1 MKTKQLLLLL
11 LMAVFAPLTMH
22 AQTINTLT
30 VCGDSTTTNECIPI
44 YGYLATNKPKCEFII
59 PAAKLNA
66 MNGGVVSAMKFYLS
80 SSGNTDDISAN
91 FNVFVK
97 EVDATTLSGF
107 TGMTNAT
114 PVFNDTIS
122 IAKGQSNIEIDI
134 PFSSYY
140 HYGGRNLLVGVY
152 QTSNT
157 EDFNRTLWTGESQSE
172 YTAWR
177 EYESVYNPYNE
188 CGERFLPKT
197 TFTYEQHATPT
208 ILFPVIA
215 TMTTGYTTTLTAS
228 TLNVN
233 GTPEIIYSSS
243 NTNVATVSGSGTTV
257 TVTGVSAGTANI
269 VATMLYD
276 GNIYTAQ
283 CLVTVED
290 AAYCTPETGNVNSEG
305 IYNVTFGT
313 NGVVVNNTVGPVDYG
328 DYSHLVGAVDAGTT
342 CEVDITYKTDW
353 TYGTIIWV
361 DWDNNSTFEGSEAVY
376 AGTSS
381 SANPT
386 TLHATFPIP
395 AATPDGDYRLR
406 IIGSDYGL
414 YHFVDDL
421 YAAAGADPCGAYRP
435 STCHDYTLRV
445 TSSGAYHIT
454 CNTSAHGIILSNHG
468 LSDAGNT
475 ITVTTVPDINY
486 ELTALSYNDGSDHS
500 ISFTNNQGS
509 FIMPAADVTVSATFS
524 VVLRNMPPYDLT
536 IGTPGSR
543 SIELGWTGVSS
554 NTNHQCYELMYY
566 PDPNLAQTPVP
577 PTFIG
582 NITATS
588 YELTG
593 LDSITTYFVWV
604 RDNCGLDGISEWVAF
619 TVFTTDVTCHTPT
632 DLTISPLMPT
642 YATLNWNG
650 DAGQYRVR
658 YREAA
663 KEVAS
668 FFDDFE
674 SGSLYSSNPDK
685 RWVIYTEGESL
696 QDHEGWFT
704 DSQDSDIYQSGPT
717 AYSGNKAA
725 CSLSYYFSK
734 DPYAHDD
741 FALHA
746 DNWLITPVPVH
757 LEGRFS
763 FWVRSDFRDDFEVRL
778 STSGQSIELII
789 DDEPNFKTVL
799 REMTSA
805 DNDWTEISIDLSGYT
820 GYNRYVAIHHVDYD
834 GGSLLVDDFG
844 IYYPADATDWV
855 EVVTTENSYTIE
867 GLDPNAD
874 YEWQV
879 QAICG
884 SNDGESSWTPISS
897 FRTPDPFTVPSELTA
912 EPMCND
918 AELSWNGASET
929 YDLQY
934 EDVSH
939 KAVTIIVNNAV
950 DYIEHYSGNP
960 TPPGYQLVLDAD
972 HNTYG
977 PLINPDS
984 WNHHFTVGNFDD
996 FEYTVPETA
1005 SCNYSAYS
1013 DCALFHA
1020 ASATITIPPGV
1031 YDYTF
1036 LIRYQTS
1043 HVYFDYHDNFEF
1055 EPGKTYE
1062 FTISRSNYYDVISTT
1077 ITDHESVWTYVGC
1090 ITNPYTFS
1098 NLSPETTYAWRV
1110 RGSNV
1115 DGNNSNTEWSEVATF
1130 TTLGCYT
1137 KDIEPYTVDADPADG
1152 WHLIASPVASVT
1164 PIADNGFLT
1173 NDYDLYYFD
1182 QAGETNGKEW
1192 KNHRQNPF
1200 DLVSGK
1206 GYLYANSENVTLT
1219 FTGHGYNGNGEVALV
1234 KNAQSNPT
1242 GGFEGWNLVGN
1253 PFAQKAY
1260 ISERGFY
1267 TMNEGGTELQA
1278 VTGNSVEAMEGIFVI
1293 AEEDGEILT
1302 FSTEKPFSANRQIVL
1317 SASHNRG
1324 NAIDRAIVR
1333 FGEGDLLPK
1342 FMLNKDNTKL
1352 YIPQGNYEYAMVRSS
1367 TSGDI
1372 PVNFKVA
1379 QNGTYT
1385 INVSAEELDVNY
1397 LHLIDNLTGAEID
1410 LLQSPSYSFSAKTDD
1425 YASRFRLV
1433 FAANSED
1440 GPSTDSETF
1449 AFVSNG
1455 NIVVNGSGIL
1465 QVIDMM
1471 GRVIVCRD
1479 AMHCVSTTEM
1489 TPGVYVLRLIND
1501 DNVKTQKIVIE

>member
-30 VCGDSTTTNECIPI
+30 VCGDSTTTNEYIPI
-44 YGYLATNKPKCEFII
+44 YGYMASNKPKCEFII
-59 PAAKLNA
+59 PAAKLSA

-80 SSGNTDDISAN
+80 SSGNADDISAN

-97 EVDATTLSGF
+97 EVDATTLTGF

-114 PVFNDTIS
+114 PVFNDAIS

-157 EDFNRTLWTGESQSE
+157 NFNLTLWTGERQSE
-172 YTAWR
+172 NTAWR
-177 EYESVYNPYNE
+177 EYESVYTPYNE
-188 CGERFLPKT
+188 CGEPFLPKT
-197 TFTYEQHATPT
+197 TFTYEQHTTPT
-208 ILFPVIA
+208 ILFPVA
-215 TMTTGYTTTLTAS
+215 TTMTTGYTTTLTAS

-283 CLVTVED
+283 CLITVED

-342 CEVDITYKTDW
+342 CEVDITYKTGW

-414 YHFVDDL
+414 YHFVDNL

-454 CNTSAHGIILSNHG
+454 CNTSAHGIISANHG

-475 ITVTTVPDINY
+475 ITVTAVPDINY

-554 NTNHQCYELMYY
+554 NTNHQYYELMYY

-582 NITATS
+582 DITATS

-632 DLTISPLMPT
+632 DLTISQLMPT

-663 KEVAS
+663 KLQAS
-668 FFDDFE
+668 LYDDFE
-674 SGSLYSSNPDK
+674 KGHLNDWY
-685 RWVIYTEGESL
+685 VFTEGESL
-696 QDHEGWFT
+696 EKFGINKEGWFDDDGT
-704 DSQDSDIYQSGPT
+704 
-717 AYSGNKAA
+717 YSGFPARSGRYAA
-725 CSLSYYFSK
+725 SSLSNYYT
-734 DPYAHDD
+734 YQGNE
-741 FALHA
+741 LNT
-746 DNWLITPVPVH
+746 DNWLVTTWIGS
-757 LEGRFS
+757 LGGILK
-763 FWVRSDFRDDFEVRL
+763 FWVFCNSQDRFEVLL
-778 STSGQSIELII
+778 STNSLLKIE
-789 DDEPNFKTVL
+789 NFTTTL
-799 REMTSA
+799 REM
-805 DNDWTEISIDLSGYT
+805 DFVERNNWTEITVDLSSYSGS
-820 GYNRYVAIHHVDYD
+820 GRIAIHHVEDHQYRW
-834 GGSLLVDDFG
+834 GGSLLIDDFG
-844 IYYPADATDWV
+844 IYHTVAPSAWV
-855 EVVTTENSYTIE
+855 EAITTENSYTIT
-867 GLDPNAD
+867 GLDPNVE

-884 SNDGESSWTPISS
+884 SNDGESSWTPISP
-897 FRTPDPFTVPSELTA
+897 FRTPDPFTVPTELTA

-918 AELSWNGASET
+918 AELSWNGVSET

-996 FEYTVPETA
+996 FEYTVPVTA

-1013 DCALFHA
+1013 DCALFHNG
-1020 ASATITIPPGV
+1020 SATITIPPGV

-1036 LIRYQTS
+1036 LIRYPTS

-1062 FTISRSNYYDVISTT
+1062 FTISISNYYDVISTT
-1077 ITDHESVWTYVGC
+1077 ITDHERVWTYVGG

-1098 NLSPETTYAWRV
+1098 NLSPETTYEWRV

-1115 DGNNSNTEWSEVATF
+1115 DGNNSNTEWSEVATS

-1137 KDIEPYTVDADPADG
+1137 KDIEPYTTDG
-1152 WHLIASPVASVT
+1152 GYYLIASPIGTVSPEDVSQMT
-1164 PIADNGFLT
+1164 ENT
-1173 NDYDLYYFD
+1173 YDLYSFD
-1182 QAGETNGKEW
+1182 QNQVYEW
-1192 KNHRQNPF
+1192 RNYQTGAFEN
-1200 DLVSGK
+1200 LEAGK
-1206 GYLYANSENVTLT
+1206 GYLYANSGDVTLT
-1219 FTGHGYNGNGEVALV
+1219 FTGHGYNGNGEVTLA
-1234 KNAQSNPT
+1234 KNVQNNPT

-1260 ISERGFY
+1260 LTERGFY
-1267 TMNEGGTELQA
+1267 TMNEDGTELQA
-1278 VTGNSVEAMEGIFVI
+1278 VTGNSVEAMEGVFVI
-1293 AEEDGEILT
+1293 AEEDGETLT
-1302 FSTEKPFSANRQIVL
+1302 FTTEKPFNANRQIVL
-1317 SASHNRG
+1317 DVSHNRG

-1333 FGEGDLLPK
+1333 FGEGDMLPK
-1342 FMLNKDNTKL
+1342 FMLNKDNTKV
-1352 YIPQGNYEYAMVRSS
+1352 YIPQDNNEYAVVRGSS
-1367 TSGDI
+1367 AGDI
-1372 PVNFKVA
+1372 PVNFKAA

-1385 INVSAEELDVNY
+1385 INVSTEELDVNY

-1440 GPSTDSETF
+1440 GPSTGSETF

-1471 GRVIVCRD
+1471 GRVVVCRD
-1479 AMHCVSTTEM
+1479 AMHCVSTTDM

>member
-1 MKTKQLLLLL
+1 
-11 LMAVFAPLTMH
+11 MAVFAPLTMH

-30 VCGDSTTTNECIPI
+30 VCGDSTTTNEYIPI
-44 YGYLATNKPKCEFII
+44 YGYLANNKPKCEFIV

-97 EVDATTLSGF
+97 EVDATTLTGF

-114 PVFNDTIS
+114 PIFNDTIS

-152 QTSNT
+152 QTNNT
-157 EDFNRTLWTGESQSE
+157 NFNRTKWTGERQSE
-172 YTAWR
+172 NTAWR
-177 EYESVYNPYNE
+177 EYESVYDPYNE
-188 CGERFLPKT
+188 CGEPFLPKI
-197 TFTYEQHATPT
+197 TFTYEKHSTPT
-208 ILFPVIA
+208 ILFPVST
-215 TMTTGYTTTLTAS
+215 TMTTGCTTTLTVS

-233 GTPEIIYSSS
+233 GTPEIIYRSS
-243 NTNVATVSGSGTTV
+243 NTNVATVSGSGTTAS
-257 TVTGVSAGTANI
+257 VTGISAGTANI
-269 VATMLYD
+269 VATMFYN
-276 GNIYTAQ
+276 GIIYTAQ

-313 NGVVVNNTVGPVDYG
+313 DGVVVNNTVGPVDYG
-328 DYSHLVGAVDAGTT
+328 DYSHLVGAVEAGTT
-342 CEVDITYKTDW
+342 CEVDITYKTGW

-361 DWDNNSTFEGSEAVY
+361 DWDNNATFEGSEAVY

-381 SANPT
+381 SDNPT

-395 AATPDGDYRLR
+395 TATPDGDYRLR

-421 YAAAGADPCGAYRP
+421 SAAANADPCGAYRP

-454 CNTSAHGIILSNHG
+454 CNTSAHGIISANHG
-468 LSDAGNT
+468 LSDADNT
-475 ITVTTVPDINY
+475 IIITAVPDMNY

-543 SIELGWTGVSS
+543 SIELGWTGVSA

-577 PTFIG
+577 PTVIG
-582 NITATS
+582 NITAAS

-604 RDNCGLDGISEWVAF
+604 RDNCGLDGYSEWVAF

-696 QDHEGWFT
+696 QDHGYNKEGWFT
-704 DSQDSDIYQSGPT
+704 DYQGSDVYQNGPT
-717 AYSGNKAA
+717 AHSGNNAA
-725 CSLSYYFSK
+725 CSLSYYYSK
-734 DPYAHDD
+734 NAPYARIP
-741 FALHA
+741 LHA

-757 LEGRFS
+757 LGGRFS
-763 FWVRSDFRDDFEVRL
+763 FWVRSDGYDEFEVRL
-778 STSGQSIELII
+778 STSAQSLKVTNDGEFNYI
-789 DDEPNFKTVL
+789 TVL
-799 REMTSA
+799 REMTYA
-805 DNDWTEISIDLSGYT
+805 TYDWTEISIDLSGYT
-820 GYNRYVAIHHVDYD
+820 GDDRYVAIHHDYYD

-844 IYYPADATDWV
+844 IYYLVAPSDWV

-867 GLDPNAD
+867 GLDPNVD

-884 SNDGESSWTPISS
+884 SNDGESSWTPIYP
-897 FRTPDPFTVPSELTA
+897 FTTPDPFTVPTELIA
-912 EPMCND
+912 EASCDN

-929 YDLQY
+929 HDLQY
-934 EDVSH
+934 EDISN
-939 KAVTIIVNNAV
+939 APVTIIVNNT
-950 DYIEHYSGNP
+950 INP
-960 TPPGYQLVLDAD
+960 HSYQYPPGFQLILDAD

-977 PLINPDS
+977 TSIINPNA
-984 WNHHFTVGNFDD
+984 WGLKYTAGNFDEL
-996 FEYTVPETA
+996 EYTIPETA
-1005 SCNYSAYS
+1005 SCNYSPYS
-1013 DCALFHA
+1013 GCALFEGRD
-1020 ASATITIPPGV
+1020 TITIPPGV
-1031 YDYTF
+1031 YDYAILYLYNGGHRF
-1036 LIRYQTS
+1036 LNFQ
-1043 HVYFDYHDNFEF
+1043 DNFEF

-1062 FTISRSNYYDVISTT
+1062 FTIYDQDNNYHVSST
-1077 ITDHESVWTYVGC
+1077 ITEHENVWTLVED
-1090 ITNPYTFS
+1090 ITNPYTF
-1098 NLSPETTYAWRV
+1098 LDLLHETTYAWRV

-1115 DGNNSNTEWSEVATF
+1115 DGYNDTEWSEAATF

-1137 KDIEPYTVDADPADG
+1137 KDINPYTTDG
-1152 WHLIASPVASVT
+1152 GYYLIASPIGTVSPGDVSQMT
-1164 PIADNGFLT
+1164 ENT
-1173 NDYDLYYFD
+1173 YDLYSFD
-1182 QAGETNGKEW
+1182 QNQVYEWRNYHAGSFENLEA
-1192 KNHRQNPF
+1192 
-1200 DLVSGK
+1200 GK
-1206 GYLYANSENVTLT
+1206 GYLYANSVDVTLT
-1219 FTGHGYNGNGEVALV
+1219 FMGHGYNGNGEVTLV
-1234 KNAQSNPT
+1234 KNAQNNPT
-1242 GGFEGWNLVGN
+1242 GGFEGCNLVGN

-1260 ISERGFY
+1260 ITERGFY
-1267 TMNEGGTELQA
+1267 TLNENGTEVQA

-1302 FSTEKPFSANRQIVL
+1302 FSTEKPFNANRQIVL
-1317 SASHNRG
+1317 DVSHNRG

-1333 FGEGDLLPK
+1333 FGEGDMLPK
-1342 FMLNKDNTKL
+1342 FMLNKDNTKV
-1352 YIPQGNYEYAMVRSS
+1352 YIPQDNNEYAVIRSS
-1367 TSGDI
+1367 AAGDI
-1372 PVNFKVA
+1372 PVNFKAA

-1385 INVSAEELDVNY
+1385 INVSTEELDVNY

-1410 LLQSPSYSFSAKTDD
+1410 LLQNPSYSFSAKTDD

-1433 FAANSED
+1433 FTANSED
-1440 GPSTDSETF
+1440 GPSTGSETF

-1455 NIVVNGSGIL
+1455 NIVVNGEGTL
-1465 QVIDMM
+1465 QVFDAL
-1471 GRVIVCRD
+1471 GRQLLSKELPTANSQLPTANCQLPT
-1479 AMHCVSTTEM
+1479 ANFNT
-1489 TPGVYVLRLIND
+1489 GVYVLRLINGAD
-1501 DNVKTQKIVIE
+1501 VKTQKIVVR

>member
-44 YGYLATNKPKCEFII
+44 YGYFANHKPKCEFII

-122 IAKGQSNIEIDI
+122 IAKGQSNLEIDI

-197 TFTYEQHATPT
+197 TFTYEQHSTPT

-228 TLNVN
+228 TLNVY
-233 GTPEIIYSSS
+233 GTPDIIYSSS
-243 NTNVATVSGSGTTV
+243 NTDVATVSGSGTAV

-269 VATMLYD
+269 TATLFYN
-276 GNIYTAQ
+276 GIIYTTQ

-328 DYSHLVGAVDAGTT
+328 DYSQLVGAVDAGTT
-342 CEVDITYKTDW
+342 CEVDITYKTGW

-454 CNTSAHGIILSNHG
+454 CNTSAHGIISANHG

-475 ITVTTVPDINY
+475 ITVTAVPDINY

-554 NTNHQCYELMYY
+554 NTNHQYYELMYY

-582 NITATS
+582 DITATS

-632 DLTISPLMPT
+632 DLTISQLMPT

-663 KEVAS
+663 KLQAS
-668 FFDDFE
+668 LYDDFE
-674 SGSLYSSNPDK
+674 KGHLNDWY
-685 RWVIYTEGESL
+685 VFTEGESL
-696 QDHEGWFT
+696 EKFGINKEGWFDDDGT
-704 DSQDSDIYQSGPT
+704 
-717 AYSGNKAA
+717 YSGFPARSGRYAA
-725 CSLSYYFSK
+725 SSLSNYYT
-734 DPYAHDD
+734 YQGNE
-741 FALHA
+741 LNT
-746 DNWLITPVPVH
+746 DNWLVTPWIS
-757 LEGRFS
+757 LGGILK
-763 FWVRSDFRDDFEVRL
+763 FWVFCNSQDRFEVL
-778 STSGQSIELII
+778 LCTNSILRIE
-789 DDEPNFKTVL
+789 NFTTTL
-799 REMTSA
+799 REM
-805 DNDWTEISIDLSGYT
+805 DFVERNNWTEITVDLSSYSGS
-820 GYNRYVAIHHVDYD
+820 GHIAIHHVEDHLYRW
-834 GGSLLVDDFG
+834 GGSLLIDDFG
-844 IYYPADATDWV
+844 IYHTVAPSAWV
-855 EVVTTENSYTIE
+855 EAITTENSYTIT
-867 GLDPNAD
+867 GLDPNVE

-884 SNDGESSWTPISS
+884 SNDGESSWTPIYS
-897 FRTPDPFTVPSELTA
+897 FRTPDPFTVPSELPA

-977 PLINPDS
+977 PLIDPDS

-996 FEYTVPETA
+996 FEYTVPVTA
-1005 SCNYSAYS
+1005 SCNYSPYS
-1013 DCALFHA
+1013 DCALFHN

-1036 LIRYQTS
+1036 LIRYPTS

-1062 FTISRSNYYDVISTT
+1062 FTISRSNYHDVISTT
-1077 ITDHESVWTYVGC
+1077 ITDHERVWTYVGG

-1098 NLSPETTYAWRV
+1098 NLSPETTYEWRV

-1115 DGNNSNTEWSEVATF
+1115 DGNNSNTEWSEVVTS

-1137 KDIEPYTVDADPADG
+1137 KDIEPYTTDG
-1152 WHLIASPVASVT
+1152 GYYLIASPIGTVSPEDVSQMT
-1164 PIADNGFLT
+1164 ENT
-1173 NDYDLYYFD
+1173 YDLYSFD
-1182 QAGETNGKEW
+1182 QNQVYEW
-1192 KNHRQNPF
+1192 RNYQTGAFEN
-1200 DLVSGK
+1200 LEAGK
-1206 GYLYANSENVTLT
+1206 GYLYANSGDVTLT
-1219 FTGHGYNGNGEVALV
+1219 FTGHGYNGNGEVTLA
-1234 KNAQSNPT
+1234 KNVQNNPT

-1260 ISERGFY
+1260 ITERGFY
-1267 TMNEGGTELQA
+1267 TMNEDGTEFQA
-1278 VTGNSVEAMEGIFVI
+1278 VTGNSVEAMEGILVI
-1293 AEEDGEILT
+1293 AEEDGETLT
-1302 FSTEKPFSANRQIVL
+1302 FTTEKPFNANRQIVL
-1317 SASHNRG
+1317 DVSHNRG
-1324 NAIDRAIVR
+1324 NAIDRAIIR
-1333 FGEGDLLPK
+1333 FGEGDMLPK
-1342 FMLNKDNTKL
+1342 FMLNKDNTKV
-1352 YIPQGNYEYAMVRSS
+1352 YIPQDNNEYAMVRSS
-1367 TSGDI
+1367 AAGDI
-1372 PVNFKVA
+1372 PVNFKAA

-1385 INVSAEELDVNY
+1385 INISTEELDVNY

-1410 LLQSPSYSFSAKTDD
+1410 LLQNPSYSFSAKTDD

-1440 GPSTDSETF
+1440 GPSTDSESF

-1471 GRVIVCRD
+1471 GRVVVCRD
-1479 AMHCVSTTEM
+1479 AMHCVSTTDM